1 MVEAGAKEV
10 TEDVVLE
17 AIMFG
22 HSEIVKLIEFQEKI
36 VAEIGKVKKEIALFQ
51 LDQEL
56 FEEVKGICE
65 TKLVQ
70 AIQVQEKH
78 AREDAITEVKTE
90 VLEQYKEKEV
100 NR

>member
-1 MVEAGAKEV
+1 MLLK
-10 TEDVVLE
+10 LE
-17 AIMFG
+17 
-22 HSEIVKLIEFQEKI
+22 KL
-36 VAEIGKVKKEIALFQ
+36 KKKLLLFE

-90 VLEQYKEKEV
+90 VLATI
-100 NR
+100 